1 MSGKRDVLVVT
12 IPARNAKP
20 EELRNF
26 REYLI
31 ESILRDVVVLE
42 DSMRWSIEELPAV
55 CLELVSAPEEKTE
68 ITAEQLMLENEA
80 PQEAS
85 IKEEKQH
92 ILYRLLE
99 YRKNN
104 GLGSLGDV
112 ARQTYSKNITAD
124 VLRMVLTGDTTL
136 NIAEWRAIGRALDK
150 LAQRTKAVGNG

>member
-68 ITAEQLMLENEA
+68 ITAEHPMPENEA

-150 LAQRTKAVGNG
+150 LAQRTKAVGNV